1 MVKENNGVSKMKR
14 TVYTTTGDGKVKT
27 SVITQQFINVT
38 ARKRQSNEQ
47 NPDPKRSCN
56 AEKFNAKKVENV
68 VKHVAGE
75 NIENQAG
82 LVARYLDGQG
92 PKFAEAVSKKSKILK
107 EQKEI
112 TPEETSAIVSSTKCP
127 IAQWIKCALLT
138 TKVKVKVLSFVSK
151 KYAYLE

>member
-1 MVKENNGVSKMKR
+1 M
-14 TVYTTTGDGKVKT
+14 
-27 SVITQQFINVT
+27 
-38 ARKRQSNEQ
+38 
-47 NPDPKRSCN
+47 
-56 AEKFNAKKVENV
+56 

-92 PKFAEAVSKKSKILK
+92 PKLAEAVSNKSKILK
-107 EQKEI
+107 EQKKF
-112 TPEETSAIVSSTKCP
+112 TPEETAAIVSSTKCP